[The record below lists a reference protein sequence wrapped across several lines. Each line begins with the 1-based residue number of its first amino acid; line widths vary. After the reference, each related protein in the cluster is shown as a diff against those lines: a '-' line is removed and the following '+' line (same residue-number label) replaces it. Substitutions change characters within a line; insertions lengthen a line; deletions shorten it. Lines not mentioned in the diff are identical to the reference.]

1 MPQDPLIMP
10 QCSKSGKARGEGVGP
25 SLPRLCMSW
34 DAARTSPTSA
44 AANKGDSNTASA
56 SLSLAS
62 CPPPVAAQV
71 FGECEQSAVREL

>member
-10 QCSKSGKARGEGVGP
+10 QCSKSGKARGEGVRP
-25 SLPRLCMSW
+25 SLLRLCMSW

-44 AANKGDSNTASA
+44 AAYKGDSSTAL

-62 CPPPVAAQV
+62 SAPPVVAQV
-71 FGECEQSAVREL
+71 FSECELSAVRML